1 MENKAALDSAGS
13 LNNPKISGVLDRL
26 HGEASRQ
33 VGGLARL
40 LALALIDA
48 VLRRR
53 ISSAEEA
60 RRLKHIYVPT
70 SRKQGT
76 FFVPHCSVG
85 GGSQDRRV
93 WDVLCRFDHLSGGSG
108 A

>member
-1 MENKAALDSAGS
+1 MENKAALDSICS
-13 LNNPKISGVLDRL
+13 LNNPEISAVLDRL

-33 VGGLARL
+33 VGGLARML
-40 LALALIDA
+40 DA

-53 ISSAEEA
+53 NSSAEEA

-76 FFVPHCSVG
+76 FLVPHGSVSG
-85 GGSQDRRV
+85 CSQDRRIWNV
-93 WDVLCRFDHLSGGSG
+93 FCRFDHLS
-108 A
+108 